1 MVGRMEKVRLR
12 EVWNTEAK
20 DFTSWLYE
28 NLEVLGEELDLDLT
42 PDGKEKS
49 VGSFSADITAED
61 SSGQKVL
68 IENQLEKTDHVHL
81 GQILTYI
88 SNLDAKIAVWVSSD
102 PRPEHIRAIEWLNE
116 TGSGVKFYLVKVEAY
131 RIGTSEPAAK
141 FTIVTGP
148 SEKTEIVGDEKKEMA
163 ERHKL
168 RYDFWKSLL
177 ERSKQKTNLHGN
189 ITPGTSSW
197 IGAGSGVRGLGFNY
211 AVTYKFGQAELY
223 IDRGKDCDEEN
234 KRIFDDLNSHRAEIE
249 KDFGDKLRWERLDD
263 RRASRISKR
272 IDYAG
277 LGDREKWPKLQDDMI
292 DAMVQLEKA
301 LKKHVKALKI

>member
-1 MVGRMEKVRLR
+1 MVGRIERVPLR
-12 EVWNTEAK
+12 EVWKKEAK
-20 DFTSWLYE
+20 DFTTWLYD

-42 PDGKEKS
+42 PDEKEKS
-49 VGSFSADITAED
+49 VGSFSADITAETA
-61 SSGQKVL
+61 SGEKVL
-68 IENQLEKTDHVHL
+68 IENQLGKTDHVHL

-88 SNLDAKIAVWVSSD
+88 SNLDAKIAIWVSSD
-102 PRPEHIRAIEWLNE
+102 PRPEHQTAIEWLNE
-116 TGSGVKFYLVKVEAY
+116 TGSGVRFYLVKIEAY
-131 RIGTSEPAAK
+131 RIGNSEPAAK
-141 FTIVTGP
+141 FTVVTGP

-177 ERSKQKTNLHGN
+177 ERSKQKTNLHAN
-189 ITPGTSSW
+189 ISPGTANW

-211 AVTYKFGQAELY
+211 AITYKFGQAELY
-223 IDRGKDCDEEN
+223 IDRGKDCEEEN
-234 KRIFDDLNSHRAEIE
+234 KRIYDELHSHRAEIE
-249 KDFGDKLRWERLDD
+249 KDFGDGLRWERLDD

-292 DAMVQLEKA
+292 DAMIRLERA
-301 LKKHVKALKI
+301 LKKHIKVLKI

>member
-1 MVGRMEKVRLR
+1 MVGRMEKVPLR
-12 EVWNTEAK
+12 EVWKKEAK

-42 PDGKEKS
+42 PDEKEKS

-61 SSGQKVL
+61 GSGRKVL

-88 SNLDAKIAVWVSSD
+88 SNLEAKIAIWISSD
-102 PRPEHIRAIEWLNE
+102 PRPEHVRSVEWLNE
-116 TGSGVKFYLVKVEAY
+116 TGSGVLFYLLKVEAY
-131 RIGTSEPAAK
+131 RIGDSEPAAK

-148 SEKTEIVGDEKKEMA
+148 SEKSEIVGDEKKEMA

-168 RYDFWKSLL
+168 RYDFWESLL
-177 ERSKQKTNLHGN
+177 EKSKTKTNLHSN
-189 ITPGTSSW
+189 TSPGTWGW

-211 AVTYKFGQAELY
+211 AITYKFGQAELY
-223 IDRGKDCDEEN
+223 IDRGKDADEEN
-234 KRIFDDLNSHRAEIE
+234 KRIFDDLYSHREEIE
-249 KDFGDKLRWERLDD
+249 KEFGDKLRWERLDD

-272 IDYAG
+272 IEFAG
-277 LGDREKWPKLQDDMI
+277 LGDKDKWPKLQDEMI
-292 DAMVQLEKA
+292 DAMIKLEKA
-301 LKKHVKALKI
+301 LKKYIKALKI

>member
-1 MVGRMEKVRLR
+1 MVGRIEKVPLR
-12 EVWNTEAK
+12 EVWKKEAK

-42 PDGKEKS
+42 ADEKEKS

-61 SSGQKVL
+61 GSGRKVL

-88 SNLDAKIAVWVSSD
+88 SNLEAKIAIWISSD
-102 PRPEHIRAIEWLNE
+102 PRPEHIRAVEWLNE
-116 TGSGVKFYLVKVEAY
+116 TGSGVLFYLVKVEAY

-148 SEKTEIVGDEKKEMA
+148 SEKTKIVGDEKKEMA
-163 ERHKL
+163 ERDRL

-177 ERSKQKTNLHGN
+177 ERSKEKTNLHAN
-189 ITPGTSSW
+189 ISPGIANW

-211 AVTYKFGQAELY
+211 AVTFKFGQAELY
-223 IDRGKDCDEEN
+223 IDRGKDSDDEN
-234 KRIFDDLNSHRAEIE
+234 KRIFDELNSQKAEIE
-249 KDFGDKLRWERLDD
+249 KDFGEKLRWERLDD

-272 IDYAG
+272 IETAG
-277 LGDREKWPKLQDDMI
+277 LGDREKWPKVQDEMI
-292 DAMVQLEKA
+292 DAMIRLEKA
-301 LKKHVKALKI
+301 LKKHIKALKI